1 MASLPNVSLL
11 LLSAYFFYRLTWRF
25 YRTRPAVGI
34 AARRRSQVRSGHV
47 DNPGDRVKFPHLDRT
62 AAIHRRTKTVA
73 RLRENSMAVA
83 EAQASSQASAD
94 KTSQEQAWYD
104 VVLRTLKRNDIR
116 LVPYVPDRV
125 LTTLI
130 KNIHADPFFTS
141 FPTAREEEA
150 VGIVSGA
157 WMAGMRGAVL
167 MQTSGFATLA
177 NVLASLAI
185 PYQIPLIMFVSERG
199 TLGEFN
205 YGQSLVC
212 RTMRPVLDS
221 LAMEHHTATRL
232 DEFEFIVDRS
242 IKQAITT
249 QAPVALILSPL
260 LTGGKTFDK

>member
-1 MASLPNVSLL
+1 M
-11 LLSAYFFYRLTWRF
+11 T
-25 YRTRPAVGI
+25 AV
-34 AARRRSQVRSGHV
+34 
-47 DNPGDRVKFPHLDRT
+47 
-62 AAIHRRTKTVA
+62 
-73 RLRENSMAVA
+73 
-83 EAQASSQASAD
+83 EAKMPQH
-94 KTSQEQAWYD
+94 QAWHD
-104 VVLRTLKRNDIR
+104 IVQQTLKQNDVR

-130 KNIHADPFFTS
+130 RNIHADPFFTT

-157 WMAGMRGAVL
+157 WMAGMRGAIL

-177 NVLASLAI
+177 NALASLAI

-212 RTMRPVLDS
+212 RTMRPVLDA
-221 LAMEHHTATRL
+221 LAVEHHTATRL

-242 IKQAITT
+242 IKQAIAT

-260 LTGGKTFDK
+260 LTGGKVFAK

>member
-1 MASLPNVSLL
+1 MLTIPPFASSFGAERV
-11 LLSAYFFYRLTWRF
+11 
-25 YRTRPAVGI
+25 RPRRI
-34 AARRRSQVRSGHV
+34 CEPRKAARRNSLAKES
-47 DNPGDRVKFPHLDRT
+47 
-62 AAIHRRTKTVA
+62 
-73 RLRENSMAVA
+73 SMAA
-83 EAQASSQASAD
+83 AD
-94 KTSQEQAWYD
+94 GQGSPMGLGERTWHEI
-104 VVLRTLKRNDIR
+104 VLQTLKRNDIR

-125 LTTLI
+125 LTRLI
-130 KNIHADPFFTS
+130 KDLHADPFFTT
-141 FPTAREEEA
+141 FATAREEEA

-157 WMAGMRGAVL
+157 WMAGMRSAVL

-177 NVLASLAI
+177 NVLASLAL

-260 LTGGKTFDK
+260 LTGGKVFDK

>member
-1 MASLPNVSLL
+1 
-11 LLSAYFFYRLTWRF
+11 
-25 YRTRPAVGI
+25 
-34 AARRRSQVRSGHV
+34 
-47 DNPGDRVKFPHLDRT
+47 
-62 AAIHRRTKTVA
+62 
-73 RLRENSMAVA
+73 MAVA
-83 EAQASSQASAD
+83 EQRTSPQAAQDQS
-94 KTSQEQAWYD
+94 WHGI
-104 VVLRTLKRNDIR
+104 VLEVLKRNEIR

-130 KNIHADPFFTS
+130 RSLHADPFFTT
-141 FPTAREEEA
+141 FPAAREEEA

-157 WMAGMRGAVL
+157 WMGGMRGAVL

-177 NVLASLAI
+177 NVLASLAL

-205 YGQSLVC
+205 YGQSMVC

-242 IKQAITT
+242 IKQAVTT

-260 LTGGKTFDK
+260 LTGGKVFDK

>member
-1 MASLPNVSLL
+1 MA
-11 LLSAYFFYRLTWRF
+11 
-25 YRTRPAVGI
+25 
-34 AARRRSQVRSGHV
+34 AAEGQISPQAFQDKAFQDQAPRERSWHE
-47 DNPGDRVKFPHLDRT
+47 
-62 AAIHRRTKTVA
+62 I
-73 RLRENSMAVA
+73 
-83 EAQASSQASAD
+83 
-94 KTSQEQAWYD
+94 
-104 VVLRTLKRNDIR
+104 VLQTLKRNEIR

-130 KNIHADPFFTS
+130 KNIHADPFFTT

-150 VGIVSGA
+150 VGIVAGA
-157 WMAGMRGAVL
+157 WMGGLRGAVL

-177 NVLASLAI
+177 NVLASL
-185 PYQIPLIMFVSERG
+185 VSERG

-212 RTMRPVLDS
+212 RTMRPVLNS

-260 LTGGKTFDK
+260 LTGGKVFEK

>member
-1 MASLPNVSLL
+1 
-11 LLSAYFFYRLTWRF
+11 
-25 YRTRPAVGI
+25 
-34 AARRRSQVRSGHV
+34 
-47 DNPGDRVKFPHLDRT
+47 
-62 AAIHRRTKTVA
+62 
-73 RLRENSMAVA
+73 MAVA
-83 EAQASSQASAD
+83 EGQAPPPRAKDVAAKDMPAKDMAS
-94 KTSQEQAWYD
+94 KEMAWHD
-104 VVLRTLKRNDIR
+104 IVQQTLKRNEVR
-116 LVPYVPDRV
+116 LVTYVPDRV

-130 KNIHADPFFTS
+130 ANIHADDYFTA

-157 WMAGMRGAVL
+157 WMAGLRGAVL

-177 NVLASLAI
+177 NALASLAI

-212 RTMRPVLDS
+212 RTMRPVLDA
-221 LAMEHHTATRL
+221 LAVEHHTATRL

-242 IKQAITT
+242 IKQAIAT

-260 LTGGKTFDK
+260 LTGGKVFAK